1 MSNVYLGQI
10 IYAGFQFAPVGF
22 AYCNGATLPIA
33 QYSALFS
40 LLGTQYGG
48 NGTSTFQLPN
58 LAGRVPIGQFQSPG
72 TSNYVI
78 GQQSGSETVTLTT
91 GQLPA
96 HTHTAT
102 LNAATNKATAQ
113 VPTAGALLAK
123 SVDLGNANALPNI
136 YVPST
141 VTPTTVALG
150 GLTVNPAGS
159 NQPVSVLQPYLTLN
173 ALIATSGIYPSRN

>member
-1 MSNVYLGQI
+1 MSEPFIGQI
-10 IYAGFQFAPVGF
+10 LYVGFNFAPRGW
-22 AYCNGATLPIA
+22 ATCDGQLLSIA
-33 QYSALFS
+33 QNTALFS
-40 LLGTQYGG
+40 LLGTTYGG
-48 NGTSTFQLPN
+48 NGQTTFALPD
-58 LAGRVPIGQFQSPG
+58 LRSRVPVHQGQGPGLSP
-72 TSNYVI
+72 YVI
-78 GQQSGSETVTLTT
+78 GQQAGSESVTLTT

-113 VPTAGALLAK
+113 SPTAGALLAK
-123 SVDLGNANALPNI
+123 SVDLGAVNALPNI

-159 NQPVSVLQPYLTLN
+159 SQPVPVLQPYLTLTAII
-173 ALIATSGIYPSRN
+173 ALQGIFPSRN